1 MKHHLGWSQIREE
14 EEEEEVLITKTLH
27 QAPRDIK
34 LLETNESVNGKF
46 EIVKRKLSIYKDIF
60 K

>member
-1 MKHHLGWSQIREE
+1 MKHHLGWSQIRK
-14 EEEEEVLITKTLH
+14 EEEVLITKTLH

>member
-46 EIVKRKLSIYKDIF
+46 EIVKRKLSI
-60 K
+60 